1 MMPVKSVAMIAAIL
15 GGFLL
20 PALAQ
25 HNHSDG
31 HDVYR
36 TWKSPRAPQ
45 SCCNEQDCSGIDDSE
60 VRQTATGTQVRIDG
74 EWCPVLS
81 IHYLIPGSGKSPD
94 WAVNHACVRKY
105 SSASP
110 CERLLCF
117 MPKGGF

>member
-1 MMPVKSVAMIAAIL
+1 MRLAIAAL
-15 GGFLL
+15 WAAFLL
-20 PALAQ
+20 AAPVFAQ
-25 HNHSDG
+25 HNHSDH

-60 VRQTATGTQVRIDG
+60 VRQTAAGTQVRIDG

-81 IHYLIPGSGKSPD
+81 MHYLIPGSGKSPD

-105 SSASP
+105 SAASP

>member
-1 MMPVKSVAMIAAIL
+1 MPKIRWIAAAAL
-15 GGFLL
+15 AAFSFS
-20 PALAQ
+20 ALAQ

-74 EWCPVLS
+74 EWCPVVPSL
-81 IHYLIPGSGKSPD
+81 HYLIPGSGKSPD

-105 SSASP
+105 SAATP